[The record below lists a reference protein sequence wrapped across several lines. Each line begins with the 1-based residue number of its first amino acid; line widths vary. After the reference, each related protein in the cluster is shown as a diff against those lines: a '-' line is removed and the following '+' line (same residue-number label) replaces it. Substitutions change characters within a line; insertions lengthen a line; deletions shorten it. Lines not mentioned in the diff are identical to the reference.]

1 MRYLGIDPGTTLVG
15 YGVLDKQKNGLSLV
29 SYGCLDLPK
38 TKKQNERLFFIKNK
52 LQELLE
58 EYKPNFVSMEK
69 IFFQKNA
76 KTVIEVAQ
84 AQGVMLTEC
93 KGLGLSVHMF
103 TPLEVKIAV
112 TGYGRAE
119 KKQVQQ
125 MVKAILK
132 MPEIPKPDDAA
143 DALAMAICLAQTNIN
158 LKNKDE

>member
-15 YGVLDKQKNGLSLV
+15 YGVLDKQKNILSLV

-38 TKKQNERLFFIKNK
+38 TKKQNEWLFFIKNK

-58 EYKPNFVSMEK
+58 KYKPDFVSMEK

-84 AQGVMLTEC
+84 AQGVMLAEC
-93 KGLGLSVHMF
+93 ESFGLPIYMF
-103 TPLEVKIAV
+103 TPLEIKIAV

-132 MPEIPKPDDAA
+132 MSEIPKPDDAA
-143 DALAMAICLAQTNIN
+143 DALATAICLAQIN
-158 LKNKDE
+158 LNLKK

>member
-15 YGVLDKQKNGLSLV
+15 YGVLDKQNSALFLV

-38 TKKQNERLFFIKNK
+38 TKKQNERLFSIKNK
-52 LQELLE
+52 MKEILE
-58 EYKPNFVSMEK
+58 KYKPDFVSMEK

-84 AQGVMLTEC
+84 AQGVIIAEC
-93 KGLGLSVHMF
+93 GNFGLSVTMF
-103 TPLEVKIAV
+103 TPLEVKVAT

-132 MPEIPKPDDAA
+132 MKEIPKPDDAA
-143 DALAMAICLAQTNIN
+143 DAIALAMCLAQTNIN
-158 LKNKDE
+158 LKR